1 MDLIIRRTV
10 QADFPDNKPEY
21 SFDEEVL
28 KWISRNCPDWNKV
41 DIRKT
46 YMIPPTFP
54 DLIKKKDK
62 RGQLAEKDVFDI
74 LEEFGDKTGQPMFVV
89 HSHEFLECML
99 NFKNGILNL
108 DLWHGETD
116 FVILHRTLGVIFFQ
130 VKAAIKTAHKYGD
143 AKMQLDKDW
152 MAMTRSL
159 KRLCLE
165 DRLRTTVEAE
175 LKMCQGF
182 VVMPNC
188 PRDSAQGKDGCFKE
202 DIQSVADFEEWWQK
216 NVHRTGVGKFSKD
229 MYELMAL
236 RFVGARVITESCLL
250 KDVIDKT
257 HKRIVILWTMDQL
270 SIMTQSVPKQYIMG
284 PAGSGK
290 TLLLLKKAKEV
301 AGNLKANERILIM
314 CFNRPLKLYLDAEFQ
329 DFQQVDVQT
338 FVSIL
343 MKIKGPDW
351 EGLPVNDHQKSKL
364 VFDCFQKLS
373 NSYMRKRYQHVFV
386 DEGQDMYG
394 TWVDL
399 VNLLHDD
406 VVGSNEERRYRWVF
420 FDNNQSVHFGSQ
432 NYIPQEAIDNAK
444 QMNRIVRNT
453 VNIFECS
460 RKFLSPDVQR
470 ATELDHTIFGKQVK
484 WIESLPTSADHIS
497 PSDVL
502 KKAAELVIQEIAD
515 LDSKSVERSDIV
527 VLTKD
532 VKERDE
538 VHKIFKNGY
547 NIPTHDAEDAIL
559 SQNKPAITVA
569 EDAILSQNK
578 PAITVDSIR
587 RFKGLEKKVV
597 ILFDPPID
605 EESNIMMDLN
615 YVAMSRCFC
624 YLVIVTSQE
633 KKQKFVEK
641 SARQEPLIRKRKQKS
656 EKFSPKNL
664 RKV

>member
-1 MDLIIRRTV
+1 
-10 QADFPDNKPEY
+10 
-21 SFDEEVL
+21 
-28 KWISRNCPDWNKV
+28 
-41 DIRKT
+41 
-46 YMIPPTFP
+46 
-54 DLIKKKDK
+54 
-62 RGQLAEKDVFDI
+62 
-74 LEEFGDKTGQPMFVV
+74 
-89 HSHEFLECML
+89 
-99 NFKNGILNL
+99 
-108 DLWHGETD
+108 
-116 FVILHRTLGVIFFQ
+116 
-130 VKAAIKTAHKYGD
+130 
-143 AKMQLDKDW
+143 

-165 DRLRTTVEAE
+165 DRLGTTVEAE
-175 LKMCQGF
+175 LKKCQGF

-216 NVHRTGVGKFSKD
+216 NVHRTGVGKFSED

-314 CFNRPLKLYLDAEFQ
+314 CFNKPLELYLDAEFQ
-329 DFQQVDVQT
+329 DFQQLQ
-338 FVSIL
+338 
-343 MKIKGPDW
+343 
-351 EGLPVNDHQKSKL
+351 
-364 VFDCFQKLS
+364 S

-394 TWVDL
+394 MWVDL
-399 VNLLHDD
+399 VKLLHDD
-406 VVGSNEERRYRWVF
+406 VVGSNEERRY
-420 FDNNQSVHFGSQ
+420 
-432 NYIPQEAIDNAK
+432 
-444 QMNRIVRNT
+444 
-453 VNIFECS
+453 
-460 RKFLSPDVQR
+460 
-470 ATELDHTIFGKQVK
+470 
-484 WIESLPTSADHIS
+484 
-497 PSDVL
+497 SDVL

-515 LDSKSVERSDIV
+515 LDK
-527 VLTKD
+527 
-532 VKERDE
+532 
-538 VHKIFKNGY
+538 
-547 NIPTHDAEDAIL
+547 DAIL
-559 SQNKPAITVA
+559 SQNEPAITVA

-615 YVAMSRCFC
+615 YVAMQCYSNSPSPVQPTQEVTVAVPTFC
-624 YLVIVTSQE
+624 YLGDMIGQSGGCTDAVTARIKLAWKSFHELLPILADRSIPFINRGHVFNSCVRSVMLYGSETWAVSTEDLRRLDRCDNAMIRWICSSRLADRVSSDQLRCRLGVSSLRE
-633 KKQKFVEK
+633 ILRYNRLRWYGHVQRMDPQNWPRKVMTMPVEGRNPRGRPKKRWID
-641 SARQEPLIRKRKQKS
+641 SIR
-656 EKFSPKNL
+656 EDVKNL
-664 RKV
+664 KLQKATR